1 MNPQFPEKELSRLK
15 KQVAAGIQREQASPF
30 GLAQRLI
37 PGLIYDEGHA
47 YNMPLTGSGTEES
60 LESITREDLVDFHAT
75 WFRPNNATMIV
86 VGDTTLSEIQPKLE
100 KLFARWKAQDV
111 PQKNIADVT
120 PNDSERVYILDRP
133 DAEQT
138 LIIAASIVPPT
149 NNPDEV
155 ALQAMNGVLGGGF
168 VGRVNMNLREDK
180 AWAYGAGTAILGAA
194 GPRPYIGYAPV
205 QTDKT
210 ALSMA
215 ELRREMDEI
224 RSTRPPEEDELSR
237 VMDERTLTLPGSWE
251 TAGAVAGSLA
261 AMVRYGYDDDYWDT
275 YADSVRGT
283 TLSDVSEAARKYVQP
298 DRLVWVV
305 VGDRKKIEDEVRSL
319 EYGEVTFLDVDGNPI
334 EE

>member
-1 MNPQFPEKELSRLK
+1 
-15 KQVAAGIQREQASPF
+15 
-30 GLAQRLI
+30 
-37 PGLIYDEGHA
+37 
-47 YNMPLTGSGTEES
+47 
-60 LESITREDLVDFHAT
+60 
-75 WFRPNNATMIV
+75 MIV

-100 KLFARWKAQDV
+100 KLFAKWKAQDV
-111 PQKNIADVT
+111 PQKNIGTVEL
-120 PNDSERVYILDRP
+120 NDAERVYILDRP

-180 AWAYGAGTAILGAA
+180 AWAYGAGTAILGAT

-215 ELRREMDEI
+215 ELRREMVEI
-224 RSTRPPEEDELSR
+224 RSTRPPEEDELAR
-237 VMDERTLTLPGSWE
+237 VMDEKTLTLPGNWE
-251 TAGAVAGSLA
+251 TAGSVLGSLA

-283 TLSDVSEAARKYVQP
+283 TLSDVSEAAKKYVQP
-298 DRLVWVV
+298 DSLVWVV
-305 VGDRKKIEDEVRSL
+305 VGDREKIEEEVRSL
-319 EYGEVTFLDVDGNPI
+319 EYGEVTFLDVDGDPI
-334 EE
+334 AE